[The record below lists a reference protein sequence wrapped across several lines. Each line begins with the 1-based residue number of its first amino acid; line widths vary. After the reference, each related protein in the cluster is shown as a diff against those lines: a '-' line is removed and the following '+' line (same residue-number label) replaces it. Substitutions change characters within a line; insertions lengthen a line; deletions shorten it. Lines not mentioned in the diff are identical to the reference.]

1 MAIGNKMSDA
11 MNKQINAEMYSA
23 YMYLSMAAWFEK
35 ENLGGFA
42 NWMKVQ
48 AQEEMTHAMKFYNF
62 IVERQGAVKL
72 MAIDCP
78 PSDWKDALAVFQDAL
93 KHEQK
98 VTGLIN
104 GLTDIAIAEKDYA
117 SQIFLQWFVTEQVEE
132 EDSVSK
138 VVRMLERIGESGH
151 GLLMADR
158 ELGQRTAAA
167 PGAEGG
173 SAT

>member
-132 EDSVSK
+132 EAGADAIVQK
-138 VVRMLERIGESGH
+138 LK
-151 GLLMADR
+151 LMAGAPGAIFMLDR
-158 ELGQRTAAA
+158 ELGGRVFTPPSA
-167 PGAEGG
+167 GA
-173 SAT
+173 SD

>member
-1 MAIGNKMSDA
+1 MAISNKMSDA

-35 ENLGGFA
+35 ENLTGFA

-48 AQEEMTHAMKFYNF
+48 AQEEMAHAMKFYNF
-62 IVERQGAVKL
+62 IIERQGAVKL

-78 PSDWKDALAVFQDAL
+78 PSDWNGPLAVFQDVL

-104 GLTDIAIAEKDYA
+104 GLTDIAVAEKDYA
-117 SQIFLQWFVTEQVEE
+117 SQIFLQWFVSEQVEE
-132 EDSVSK
+132 EAAAEAMVQK
-138 VVRMLERIGESGH
+138 LK
-151 GLLMADR
+151 LMAGAPGAIFMLDR
-158 ELGQRTAAA
+158 ELGGRVFTPPSAGAAD
-167 PGAEGG
+167 
-173 SAT
+173 